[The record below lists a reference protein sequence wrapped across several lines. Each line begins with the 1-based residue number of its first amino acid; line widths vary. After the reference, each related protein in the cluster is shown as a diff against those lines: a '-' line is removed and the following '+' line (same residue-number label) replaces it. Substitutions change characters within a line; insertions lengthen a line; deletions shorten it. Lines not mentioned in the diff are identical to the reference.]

1 MFIINHFSFQCN
13 DYLFHMYMK
22 GLCWDVYTD
31 PTVVIVE
38 ISRKEIVQTLLLET
52 RDFGNNV
59 LSSCQ

>member
-1 MFIINHFSFQCN
+1 
-13 DYLFHMYMK
+13 MYMN

-38 ISRKEIVQTLLLET
+38 ISREEIVQTLLLEN